1 MPWARPR
8 ILCNGASG
16 TTDAWTGSDAVVQVP
31 STGRRYGRLLG
42 VQISRVELDELLRRA
57 DEARLK
63 LRRATLEL
71 ATLGSQLMDA
81 RARRDDRRS
90 R

>member
-1 MPWARPR
+1 M
-8 ILCNGASG
+8 
-16 TTDAWTGSDAVVQVP
+16 
-31 STGRRYGRLLG
+31 
-42 VQISRVELDELLRRA
+42 QISRAELDDLLRRA

-71 ATLGSQLMDA
+71 AALGSQLMDA
-81 RARRDDRRS
+81 RANRDDRRS